1 MMSNHPAA
9 SGNPMLNAK
18 LSVRFALAGSAA
30 MACGHAGAA
39 MAQEIVVADT
49 EELFTIGFNEAQLF
63 FGEVTDVAMAPDG
76 RVVIHD
82 RRSGDGL
89 AVTVLSPEG
98 EVIARWGRSG
108 DGPGELSGGWTVL
121 SIEGDTVLVAGTPRS
136 GFYDWSGQE
145 LSRRDAPLGLFH
157 EVALLAAEVFAW
169 RQAPDMDAIA
179 RGEIAQELRFGP
191 WHEREVWQ
199 RRTIQGSVFSSL
211 TARPLLA
218 VIPGHRMV
226 VGYGDEYLLHV
237 IAAPTGDT
245 VSAIVRDVA
254 KRGRSETEAFVEDAR
269 RHFANPG
276 EAPVDWSSVV
286 RRSQSPRTGLSDR
299 ESLPIVRK
307 VFWGP
312 PGVLWVERGLGIADE
327 YAGPI
332 DHPDQSR
339 LWDLF
344 ELGDTQP
351 VFRGAIALPDGFHPY
366 DGNSDRLVGLVY
378 DELDR
383 QAIRVLHVEVPSE
396 RIP

>member
-1 MMSNHPAA
+1 MSDKGA
-9 SGNPMLNAK
+9 SGARMPHAT
-18 LSVRFALAGSAA
+18 LSVRLALVGCAAIGSGQVYAA
-30 MACGHAGAA
+30 V
-39 MAQEIVVADT
+39 AQEVVVADT

-63 FGEVTDVAMAPDG
+63 FGEVTDVVMAPDG
-76 RVVIHD
+76 SVAIHD

-98 EVIARWGRSG
+98 EIIGRWGRSG
-108 DGPGELSGGWTVL
+108 DGPGELSGGWTLL

-136 GFYDWSGQE
+136 GFYNWSGQE

-157 EVALLAAEVFAW
+157 EVALLGGEVFAW

-191 WHEREVWQ
+191 WHEREIWQ
-199 RRTIQGSVFSSL
+199 RRTLQGSVFSSL

-226 VGYGDEYLLHV
+226 AGYGDEYVLHV
-237 IAAPTGDT
+237 IAAPAGDT
-245 VSAIVRDVA
+245 IGTITREVA
-254 KRGRSETEAFVEDAR
+254 KRSRSETEAFLEEAR
-269 RHFANPG
+269 HHFANPA

-299 ESLPIVRK
+299 ESLPMVRR

-327 YAGPI
+327 YAAPI

-344 ELGDTQP
+344 EVGDTQP

-366 DGNSDRLVGLVY
+366 DGSRDRLVGLVY

-383 QAIRVLHVEVPSE
+383 QAIRVLRVEVPGE

>member
-1 MMSNHPAA
+1 MMSDYLA
-9 SGNPMLNAK
+9 SGNQMPNAT
-18 LSVRFALAGSAA
+18 LSVRLALAGCAA
-30 MACGHAGAA
+30 IGSGQVYAA
-39 MAQEIVVADT
+39 VAQEVVVADT

-63 FGEVTDVAMAPDG
+63 FGEVTDVVMAPDG
-76 RVVIHD
+76 SVAIHD

-98 EVIARWGRSG
+98 EIIGRWGRSG
-108 DGPGELSGGWTVL
+108 DGPGELSGGWTLL

-136 GFYDWSGQE
+136 GFYNWSGQE

-157 EVALLAAEVFAW
+157 EVALLGGEVFAW

-191 WHEREVWQ
+191 WHEREIWQ
-199 RRTIQGSVFSSL
+199 RRTLQGSVFSSS

-226 VGYGDEYLLHV
+226 AGYGDEYVLHV
-237 IAAPTGDT
+237 IAAPAGDT
-245 VSAIVRDVA
+245 IGTITREVA
-254 KRGRSETEAFVEDAR
+254 KRSRSETEAFLEEAR
-269 RHFANPG
+269 HHFANPA

-299 ESLPIVRK
+299 ESLPMVRR

-344 ELGDTQP
+344 EVGDTQP
-351 VFRGAIALPDGFHPY
+351 VFRGAIALPDGFRPY
-366 DGNSDRLVGLVY
+366 DGSRDRLVGLVY

-383 QAIRVLHVEVPSE
+383 QAIRVLRVEVPGE

>member
-1 MMSNHPAA
+1 MCDMTLVGCAA
-9 SGNPMLNAK
+9 I
-18 LSVRFALAGSAA
+18 
-30 MACGHAGAA
+30 ACGQVYAA
-39 MAQEIVVADT
+39 VAQEVVVADT

-63 FGEVTDVAMAPDG
+63 FGEVTDVVMAPDG
-76 RVVIHD
+76 SVAIHD

-98 EVIARWGRSG
+98 EIIGRWGRSG
-108 DGPGELSGGWTVL
+108 DGPGELSGGWTLL

-136 GFYDWSGQE
+136 GFYNWSGQE

-157 EVALLAAEVFAW
+157 EVALLGGEVFAW

-191 WHEREVWQ
+191 WHEREIWQ
-199 RRTIQGSVFSSL
+199 RRTLQGSVFSSL

-226 VGYGDEYLLHV
+226 AGYGDEYVLHV
-237 IAAPTGDT
+237 IAAPAGDT
-245 VSAIVRDVA
+245 IGTITREVA
-254 KRGRSETEAFVEDAR
+254 KRSRSETEAFLEEAR
-269 RHFANPG
+269 HHFANPA

-299 ESLPIVRK
+299 ESLPMVRR

-344 ELGDTQP
+344 EVGDTQP
-351 VFRGAIALPDGFHPY
+351 VFRGAIELPDGFHPY
-366 DGNSDRLVGLVY
+366 DGSRDRLVGLVY

-383 QAIRVLHVEVPSE
+383 QAIRVLRVEVPGE